1 MLDPVTA
8 IGLASSIVAFVDFS
22 AKLVKG
28 SIEIYQASDGT
39 LTENRNSQAV
49 ASAMERFAARLVI
62 QQPSQLFGEEKELV
76 DLAKNC
82 HVVCMELLNLL
93 GRIKPKDLSSK
104 RQSLWAALKNRFHE
118 GERKELENR
127 LDTYRRQ
134 FELHMGFKTIIPVEK
149 LSQYVAEHSESLN
162 PLKATLSELSAISI
176 DTHESIR
183 QLLNTQKAVLHASI
197 TKQILKSLKHDD
209 MDKRHDMIENAHEK
223 TFQWI
228 FDIDGNDQSGS
239 VSSAPNDWDS
249 VDTLESDDSD
259 ASVHYFRER
268 ERNRRREEKRDY
280 ETKKTKDEIQ
290 MRHESRETFLT
301 WLSAGT
307 GIFHIS
313 GKMGCGKSTLMKFL
327 SHHPGTRTRLDEWA
341 SGNQLVLSSFFF
353 WRPGSEDQKSLDGL
367 YRSLLHSVL
376 KHHHDLIPSI
386 FPRAWREARET
397 SWTTQTEA
405 TLSGDDIRKAFALLV
420 RSENVCA
427 NYSFCFFVDG
437 LDEYQI
443 RTQADHMD
451 LVERLHSWTT
461 AFPSNVK
468 LCVSSREEHPFME
481 SFSKAK
487 RLRLH
492 TLTQY
497 DIRAYILDRLPS
509 SETPRLRPALAK
521 YIIKKASGVF
531 FWVALVV
538 RNVRGQWYFK
548 LKPAGLRNIVRE
560 FPSELNDLY
569 RHILNK
575 LDKYSLKMAY
585 QTLAMIPFVA
595 FVTGWG
601 TYIYLDLLAYS
612 FLDDYNLNARF
623 AREGKFK
630 AKLSEEQKEERR
642 QIARTRLSG
651 WCGGLVEFDSRGNI
665 GYAHRSVA
673 DFLADD
679 DIQQQMAASLN
690 GTHPVSILSELT
702 LARWKVQGSDVDWRL
717 GGSPHDLMVLREKHH
732 LDHEPF
738 EFLRSM
744 DTIFEPELK
753 RVDDSTLD
761 GCIEVW
767 TRKYIFNIASRQVKG
782 KLGMSS
788 VLGFKGNVHLSF
800 TPLFFPYHET
810 NDYVLW
816 SIEND
821 PRTTNTRSKAVLL
834 FYASILTPTYPV
846 LEMLLNLNIIRPEM
860 RTHLMPAFDTF
871 RRKEAYISS
880 AVGES
885 HSIWQYFLVK
895 EFYTWLDDERYDV
908 NHRFVGI
915 VERFL
920 RIGADHHFRFSILVV
935 QWPTA
940 AGIEPETE
948 DTFTFGDPSEP
959 ETLSF
964 RRKWRYTVNDRLE
977 TEEGFANAARLDCT
991 LSKVRT
997 WSCEPNGPRREIS
1010 FTGWIR
1016 AMGDFPGRDD
1026 VLQLVEERVHNLQR
1040 VQNNQ
1045 VLTVQSA
1052 LEDQSLDTLKTAGK
1066 TERDV
1071 TVCDEPTILLK
1082 KRKTINWLYFTG
1094 IMLGK
1099 LFRNK
1104 NQFPCT
1110 LKS

>member
-49 ASAMERFAARLVI
+49 AGAMERFAARLVI
-62 QQPSQLFGEEKELV
+62 EQPSQLFGEEKELV

-82 HVVCMELLNLL
+82 HVVCLELLNLL

-134 FELHMGFKTIIPVEK
+134 LELHMNFKTMISVDK

-162 PLKATLSELSAISI
+162 PLKATVSELSAISI

-209 MDKRHDMIENAHEK
+209 MDKRHDMIEDAHEK

-228 FDIDGNDQSGS
+228 FDIDDGAARNDQAGS
-239 VSSAPNDWDS
+239 FSPAPDGWDS
-249 VDTLESDDSD
+249 VDTLGSNDSD
-259 ASVHYFRER
+259 ASRTNE
-268 ERNRRREEKRDY
+268 
-280 ETKKTKDEIQ
+280 EIQ
-290 MRHESRETFLT
+290 MRQESREKFLT

-341 SGNQLVLSSFFF
+341 SGNQLVLASFFF
-353 WRPGSEDQKSLDGL
+353 WRPGSDDQKSLDGL

-376 KHHHDLIPSI
+376 KHHHDLIPRI
-386 FPRAWREARET
+386 FPRAWREAKER
-397 SWTTQTEA
+397 SWTTQTEL
-405 TLSGDDIRKAFALLV
+405 TLLGDDISEAFDLLV

-427 NYSFCFFVDG
+427 DYSFCFFVDG

-481 SFSKAK
+481 SFAEAQ

-497 DIRAYILDRLPS
+497 DIMAYILDRLPS

-538 RNVRGQWYFK
+538 RNVRGQWYFE
-548 LKPAGLRNIVRE
+548 LKPARLRKIVRE
-560 FPSELNDLY
+560 FPSELDDLY
-569 RHILNK
+569 RHILKK
-575 LDKYSLKMAY
+575 LHKSSRKMAY
-585 QTLAMIPFVA
+585 QTLAMLPFVNGSD
-595 FVTGWG
+595 TS
-601 TYIYLDLLAYS
+601 INLDLLAYS
-612 FLDDYNLNARF
+612 FLEEYDLNERF
-623 AREGKFK
+623 AREDKFEPE
-630 AKLSEEQKEERR
+630 LSEEQKEERR
-642 QIARTRLSG
+642 QIARTMLSA
-651 WCGGLVEFDSRGNI
+651 WCGGLVEFDRWGDI

-673 DFLADD
+673 DFLGAD
-679 DIQQQMAASLN
+679 DIQQQMATSLN
-690 GTHPVSILSELT
+690 GTHPVSILSELM
-702 LARWKVQGSDVDWRL
+702 LARWKIQGSDGDWRP
-717 GGSPHDLMVLREKHH
+717 GGSPYDLMVLREEHH

-761 GCIEVW
+761 SRIGVW
-767 TRKYIFNIASRQVKG
+767 TRGYTYNIASRQVKG
-782 KLGMSS
+782 VLGVPS
-788 VLGFKGNVHLSF
+788 VLGSKGDVHLSF
-800 TPLFFPYHET
+800 APLFFPYHET

-821 PRTTNTRSKAVLL
+821 PRTTNTPSKAVLL

-846 LEMLLNLNIIRPEM
+846 LEILLNLNIIRPEM
-860 RTHLMPAFDTF
+860 RTHLMPFIPPLLL
-871 RRKEAYISS
+871 KETCISS

-895 EFYTWLDDERYDV
+895 EFYTWLDDERYDL
-908 NHRFVGI
+908 NHRYVGI

-920 RIGADHHFRFSILVV
+920 RIGADHRFRFSILVV

-940 AGIEPETE
+940 AGINPETE

-964 RRKWRYTVNDRLE
+964 RRKWQFSVNDRLE
-977 TEEGFANAARLDCT
+977 TQKTPVNPAGFDST
-991 LSKVRT
+991 FSKLRT
-997 WSCEPNGPRREIS
+997 WLCEANGPRREIS

-1016 AMGDFPGRDD
+1016 AMSDFPGRDD
-1026 VLQLVEERVHNLQR
+1026 VLQLLEERDHNLQR

-1045 VLTVQSA
+1045 VITVQSP
-1052 LEDQSLDTLKTAGK
+1052 LEDQSVDTIKTAGK
-1066 TERDV
+1066 TERG
-1071 TVCDEPTILLK
+1071 TLCGEPTVLSE
-1082 KRKTINWLYFTG
+1082 KRITFNWVYLTG
-1094 IMLGK
+1094 IILGK
-1099 LFRNK
+1099 LFRNR
-1104 NQFPCT
+1104 NQFAST
-1110 LKS
+1110 SKS

>member
-49 ASAMERFAARLVI
+49 AGAMERFATRLVI

-82 HVVCMELLNLL
+82 HVVCLKLLNLL

-118 GERKELENR
+118 GERKELESR

-134 FELHMGFKTIIPVEK
+134 LELHMSFKTMISVEK

-162 PLKATLSELSAISI
+162 PLKATVSELSAISI

-197 TKQILKSLKHDD
+197 TKQILKSLKHGD
-209 MDKRHDMIENAHEK
+209 MDKRHGMIEDAHEK

-228 FDIDGNDQSGS
+228 FDIDGAARNDQAGA
-239 VSSAPNDWDS
+239 VSPAPDDWDS
-249 VDTLESDDSD
+249 VDTLGSNDSD
-259 ASVHYFRER
+259 AS
-268 ERNRRREEKRDY
+268 
-280 ETKKTKDEIQ
+280 
-290 MRHESRETFLT
+290 
-301 WLSAGT
+301 
-307 GIFHIS
+307 
-313 GKMGCGKSTLMKFL
+313 
-327 SHHPGTRTRLDEWA
+327 
-341 SGNQLVLSSFFF
+341 
-353 WRPGSEDQKSLDGL
+353 
-367 YRSLLHSVL
+367 
-376 KHHHDLIPSI
+376 
-386 FPRAWREARET
+386 
-397 SWTTQTEA
+397 TEVI
-405 TLSGDDIRKAFALLV
+405 LSGDDISEAFDLLV
-420 RSENVCA
+420 RSENICA

-481 SFSKAK
+481 SFAEAQ

-497 DIRAYILDRLPS
+497 DIKAYILDRLPS
-509 SETPRLRPALAK
+509 SKSPKLRQALAK
-521 YIIKKASGVF
+521 YIVKKASGVF

-538 RNVRGQWYFK
+538 RHVRGQWYFK

-569 RHILNK
+569 RYILKK

-585 QTLAMIPFVA
+585 QTLAMIPFV
-595 FVTGWG
+595 TGWDS
-601 TYIYLDLLAYS
+601 YIDLDLLAYS
-612 FLDDYNLNARF
+612 FLDEYDLNERF
-623 AREGKFK
+623 ARENKFK

-673 DFLADD
+673 DFLEAD

-690 GTHPVSILSELT
+690 GTHPVSILSELM
-702 LARWKVQGSDVDWRL
+702 LARWKVQGTDGDWRQ
-717 GGSPHDLMVLREKHH
+717 GGSPYDLMVLREKHH
-732 LDHEPF
+732 LNHEPF

-744 DTIFEPELK
+744 SSIFETHLN
-753 RVDDSTLD
+753 RVDDSTLLGSID
-761 GCIEVW
+761 IWARG
-767 TRKYIFNIASRQVKG
+767 YAGHIATRQVKG
-782 KLGMSS
+782 ELNRLG
-788 VLGFKGNVHLSF
+788 VGGFEDDVHLSLA
-800 TPLFFPYHET
+800 PLFFPYLGT

-821 PRTTNTRSKAVLL
+821 PRTTNTALKVVLL
-834 FYASILTPTYPV
+834 FYASILKPTHPV
-846 LEMLLNLNIIRPEM
+846 LDMLLELSIIDPEM
-860 RTHLMPAFDTF
+860 RTDLMPAIGTF
-871 RRKEAYISS
+871 WWKETYISS
-880 AVGES
+880 AIGEN
-885 HSIWQYFLVK
+885 HSIWQYFLVH
-895 EFYTWLDDERYDV
+895 EFYTWLDDNKYDV
-908 NHRFVGI
+908 NRRFVGI
-915 VERFL
+915 VDRFL
-920 RIGADHHFRFSILVV
+920 RIGADHRFRFSILVV

-940 AGIEPETE
+940 SGVKPETE

-964 RRKWRYTVNDRLE
+964 RRKWRFSVNDRLE
-977 TEEGFANAARLDCT
+977 TEKRIANAAGLDRIF
-991 LSKVRT
+991 SKLQT
-997 WSCEPNGPRREIS
+997 WPCEPNGPRREIS

-1026 VLQLVEERVHNLQR
+1026 VLQLVEERARNLQR

-1045 VLTVQSA
+1045 VV
-1052 LEDQSLDTLKTAGK
+1052 TA
-1066 TERDV
+1066 EQNV
-1071 TVCDEPTILLK
+1071 
-1082 KRKTINWLYFTG
+1082 
-1094 IMLGK
+1094 M
-1099 LFRNK
+1099 
-1104 NQFPCT
+1104 
-1110 LKS
+1110 

>member
-49 ASAMERFAARLVI
+49 AGAMERFAARLVI
-62 QQPSQLFGEEKELV
+62 EQPSQLFGEEKELV

-82 HVVCMELLNLL
+82 HVVCLELLNLL

-104 RQSLWAALKNRFHE
+104 WQSLWAALKNRFHE
-118 GERKELENR
+118 GERKELESR

-134 FELHMGFKTIIPVEK
+134 LELHMSFKTMISVEK
-149 LSQYVAEHSESLN
+149 LSQYVAEHGESLN
-162 PLKATLSELSAISI
+162 PLKATVSELSAISI

-228 FDIDGNDQSGS
+228 FDIDGNDQAVS
-239 VSSAPNDWDS
+239 VSPAPDDWDS
-249 VDTLESDDSD
+249 VDTLESDDSH
-259 ASVHYFRER
+259 ASVHYFHER
-268 ERNRRREEKRDY
+268 ERIIRREEKRDY
-280 ETKKTKDEIQ
+280 ETKKTKNEIQ
-290 MRHESRETFLT
+290 MRHESREKFLT

-313 GKMGCGKSTLMKFL
+313 GKMGCGKSTLMKYL

-341 SGNQLVLSSFFF
+341 SGNQLVLASFFF
-353 WRPGSEDQKSLDGL
+353 WRPGSDDQKSLDGL
-367 YRSLLHSVL
+367 YRSLLHSVV
-376 KHHHDLIPSI
+376 KHHHDLIPNI
-386 FPRAWREARET
+386 FPRVWREARET
-397 SWTTQTEA
+397 SWTTQTEV

-427 NYSFCFFVDG
+427 KYSFCFFVDG

-443 RTQADHMD
+443 RTEADHID
-451 LVERLHSWTT
+451 LVERLHSWTN

-481 SFSKAK
+481 SFAEAQ

-497 DIRAYILDRLPS
+497 DIKAYILDRLPS
-509 SETPRLRPALAK
+509 SENPRFRQALAK
-521 YIIKKASGVF
+521 YIVKKASGVF

-569 RHILNK
+569 RHILKK
-575 LDKYSLKMAY
+575 LDKYSRKMAY
-585 QTLAMIPFVA
+585 QTLTMIP

-601 TYIYLDLLAYS
+601 SYIHLDLLAYS
-612 FLDDYNLNARF
+612 FLDEYNLNARF

-642 QIARTRLSG
+642 QSAQTRLRG
-651 WCGGLVEFDSRGNI
+651 WCGGLVEFNSWGNI

-673 DFLADD
+673 DFLEADG
-679 DIQQQMAASLN
+679 IQEQISASLR
-690 GTHPVSILSELT
+690 GTHPVSILSELM
-702 LARWKVQGSDVDWRL
+702 LARWKVQGIDGNWRR
-717 GGSPHDLMVLREKHH
+717 GASPYDLMALREKHH

-761 GCIEVW
+761 GGIEVRIRGY
-767 TRKYIFNIASRQVKG
+767 TFYIATGQVKA
-782 KLGMSS
+782 KLNRSADSKFG
-788 VLGFKGNVHLSF
+788 GEVHLSLA
-800 TPLFFPYHET
+800 PLFFPYLET

-816 SIEND
+816 SIKND
-821 PRTTNTRSKAVLL
+821 PRTTNTASKVVLL
-834 FYASILTPTYPV
+834 FYASILHPTYPV
-846 LEMLLNLNIIRPEM
+846 LDMLLELSIIDPEM
-860 RTHLMPAFDTF
+860 RTDLMPIINTF
-871 RRKEAYISS
+871 WWKEIYISS

-885 HSIWQYFLVK
+885 HSIWQYFLVQ
-895 EFYTWLDDERYDV
+895 EFYAWLDDKNYDV
-908 NHRFVGI
+908 HRRFVGI

-920 RIGADHHFRFSILVV
+920 RIGADHRFRFSILVV

-940 AGIEPETE
+940 AGIKPETE
-948 DTFTFGDPSEP
+948 DTFTFGDPNEP

-964 RRKWRYTVNDRLE
+964 RRKWLQTVNDRLE
-977 TEEGFANAARLDCT
+977 TVKMAANAAGLDCT
-991 LSKVRT
+991 FSKLRT
-997 WSCEPNGPRREIS
+997 WPCEANGPRREIS
-1010 FTGWIR
+1010 LTGWIR
-1016 AMGDFPGRDD
+1016 AMGDFPGKDD
-1026 VLQLVEERVHNLQR
+1026 VLQLVEERAHNLQR

-1045 VLTVQSA
+1045 VVTVQSP
-1052 LEDQSLDTLKTAGK
+1052 LEDQSADTLKTAGK
-1066 TERDV
+1066 TERDA
-1071 TVCDEPTILLK
+1071 TVCDEPTVLLE
-1082 KRKTINWLYFTG
+1082 KRITLNWLYLTG

-1099 LFRNK
+1099 
-1104 NQFPCT
+1104 
-1110 LKS
+1110 

>member
-49 ASAMERFAARLVI
+49 AGAMERFAARLVI

-82 HVVCMELLNLL
+82 HVVCLELLNLL

-134 FELHMGFKTIIPVEK
+134 LELHMSFKTMISVEK
-149 LSQYVAEHSESLN
+149 LSH
-162 PLKATLSELSAISI
+162 
-176 DTHESIR
+176 
-183 QLLNTQKAVLHASI
+183 
-197 TKQILKSLKHDD
+197 LKHDD
-209 MDKRHDMIENAHEK
+209 MDKRHGMIEDAHEK

-228 FDIDGNDQSGS
+228 FDIDGAARNDQAGS
-239 VSSAPNDWDS
+239 VSTAPDDWDS
-249 VDTLESDDSD
+249 VDTLGSNDSD
-259 ASVHYFRER
+259 ASVSSFRRQER
-268 ERNRRREEKRDY
+268 TRRRKWKRDT
-280 ETKKTKDEIQ
+280 EIEKTDEEIQ
-290 MRHESRETFLT
+290 MRKESREKFLT

-313 GKMGCGKSTLMKFL
+313 GKMGCGKSTLMKYL

-341 SGNQLVLSSFFF
+341 SGNRLVLASFFF
-353 WRPGSEDQKSLDGL
+353 WRPGSDDQKSLDGL
-367 YRSLLHSVL
+367 YRSLLHNVL

-386 FPRAWREARET
+386 FPRAWREAKER
-397 SWTTQTEA
+397 SWTTQTEL
-405 TLSGDDIRKAFALLV
+405 TLLGDDISEAFDLLV

-481 SFSKAK
+481 SFAEAQ

-497 DIRAYILDRLPS
+497 DIKAYILDRLPS
-509 SETPRLRPALAK
+509 SKSPKLRQALAK
-521 YIIKKASGVF
+521 YIVKKASGVF
-531 FWVALVV
+531 FWVALVI
-538 RNVRGQWYFK
+538 RSVRGQWYFK
-548 LKPAGLRNIVRE
+548 LKPAGLRNIVCE

-569 RHILNK
+569 QHILKK
-575 LDKYSLKMAY
+575 LDEYSRKMAY
-585 QTLAMIPFVA
+585 QTLAMIPFV
-595 FVTGWG
+595 TGWG
-601 TYIYLDLLAYS
+601 SYIHLDLLAYS
-612 FLDDYNLNARF
+612 FLDEYNLNARF

-642 QIARTRLSG
+642 QSAQTRLSG
-651 WCGGLVEFDSRGNI
+651 WCGGLVEFNSWGNI

-673 DFLADD
+673 DFLEADG
-679 DIQQQMAASLN
+679 IQEQISASLR
-690 GTHPVSILSELT
+690 GTHPVSILSELM
-702 LARWKVQGSDVDWRL
+702 LARWKVQGIDVNWRR
-717 GGSPHDLMVLREKHH
+717 GASPYDLMALREKHH

-761 GCIEVW
+761 GGIEVRIRGY
-767 TRKYIFNIASRQVKG
+767 TFYIATGQVKAKLNRSADSKFGG
-782 KLGMSS
+782 K
-788 VLGFKGNVHLSF
+788 VHLSLA
-800 TPLFFPYHET
+800 PLFFPYLET

-816 SIEND
+816 SIKND
-821 PRTTNTRSKAVLL
+821 PRTTNTASKVVLL
-834 FYASILTPTYPV
+834 FYASILKPTYPV
-846 LEMLLNLNIIRPEM
+846 LDMLLELSIIDPEM
-860 RTHLMPAFDTF
+860 QTALMPAIGTF
-871 RRKEAYISS
+871 WRKEIYISS

-885 HSIWQYFLVK
+885 HSIWQYFLVQ
-895 EFYTWLDDERYDV
+895 EFYAWLDDEYYDV
-908 NHRFVGI
+908 HRRFVGI

-920 RIGADHHFRFSILVV
+920 RIGADHRFRFSILVV

-940 AGIEPETE
+940 AGINHETE

-964 RRKWRYTVNDRLE
+964 RRKWRCTVNDRLE
-977 TEEGFANAARLDCT
+977 TEEGFANAAGLDCT

-997 WSCEPNGPRREIS
+997 WPCDPNGPRREIS
-1010 FTGWIR
+1010 FAGWIR

-1026 VLQLVEERVHNLQR
+1026 VLQLVEERAHNLQC

-1045 VLTVQSA
+1045 VLTAQSP
-1052 LEDQSLDTLKTAGK
+1052 LEDQSVHTLKTAGK
-1066 TERDV
+1066 IECDA
-1071 TVCDEPTILLK
+1071 TVFDEPTVL
-1082 KRKTINWLYFTG
+1082 
-1094 IMLGK
+1094 LGK
-1099 LFRNK
+1099 RIEIETNL
-1104 NQFPCT
+1104 
-1110 LKS
+1110 L